1 MQSVRLGERLVAKQ
15 RHRWQKDTEE
25 AQAGIA
31 AAESQGIADQATPP
45 QTSTLKDTSLGFDE
59 EGYSIRKGIRT

>member
-1 MQSVRLGERLVAKQ
+1 LAKRQ
-15 RHRWQKDTEE
+15 TEE
-25 AQAGIA
+25 TQARIA

-59 EGYSIRKGIRT
+59 EGYNVRKGILT